1 MDWTESVV
9 KIMSSPPVT
18 IKPSDRLVDATR
30 KMYQSNIGSI
40 VVVDENNHPVGI
52 LTKSDFL
59 YFIATGIVKRDPLV
73 KEVMRSE
80 PVVIKVNES
89 IKEAYERMKNLGIR
103 HLPVVNDE
111 GEIVGV
117 ISMRDILIYVCK
129 PIV

>member
-1 MDWTESVV
+1 M